1 MPYNSK
7 LSMDDY
13 IEQRLIEWA
22 EWFGQNTHDVLG
34 YPRNSSI
41 NMFLQGSIVKKNKR
55 KAAIPLPSHIEAEEM
70 ETYINEMHKQNVIMA
85 SAIRLHYLDHLSM
98 RKNAKKLGLSH
109 TYFKLYIQMGKQW
122 LAGKLTLSK
131 S

>member
-7 LSMDDY
+7 LSIDDY

-22 EWFGQNTHDVLG
+22 EWFGQKTLDGLG
-34 YPRNSSI
+34 YPTNSSI

-55 KAAIPLPSHIEAEEM
+55 KAAIPLPSHVEAEEI
-70 ETYINEMHKQNVIMA
+70 EAYICEMHAQNPLMA

-98 RKNAKKLGLSH
+98 RTNAKTLGLSH
-109 TYFKLYIQMGKQW
+109 TYIKIYIRMGKQW
-122 LAGKLTLSK
+122 LAGRISSK
-131 S
+131 